1 MKRFF
6 SLLVCIVSLLS
17 LASCKKTAYTS
28 VPTANELAEQA
39 LESLDRADGYTVA
52 EHDLLEGYFHRPDS
66 VSDFT
71 VRIRADRN
79 NIDEF
84 GIYHVSDGSVRE
96 MASLLEGYLSR
107 SLEQNREW
115 YDSYIPAETPKL
127 RRAEVRV
134 FGDYAVYA
142 ILSDG
147 ERERFFERIETIL
160 TV

>member
-6 SLLVCIVSLLS
+6 LLLLCLLLLLS
-17 LASCKKTAYTS
+17 LSACKRKAYTNE
-28 VPTANELAEQA
+28 PTASMLAEQA
-39 LESLDRADGYTVA
+39 LESLDNADGYTVA
-52 EHDLLEGYFHRPDS
+52 EHDLLEGYFHRPEG

-71 VRIRADRN
+71 VRIRTDRN

-84 GIYHVSDGSVRE
+84 GIYRVSDGKVRE

-107 SLEQNREW
+107 SLEQNRDW

-147 ERERFFERIETIL
+147 DRERLFERIEAIL
-160 TV
+160 TA